1 MRGMSAPVT
10 DLTARY
16 GGPSRA
22 RRPLVVAVAVLL
34 ALAGLAWLAWA
45 MLGQGRPE
53 VSSQLVGSHVRGE
66 HAATATFTVVRRR
79 ADVPA
84 TCRLQATAAD
94 HAVVGQRTVT
104 VRPGARTSR
113 VRTTLRTE
121 RRATTV
127 GLVGCTSQARSP
139 NR

>member
-1 MRGMSAPVT
+1 MGQVSAPVT

-34 ALAGLAWLAWA
+34 AVAGLAWLAWA
-45 MLGQGRPE
+45 MLGQGRPD
-53 VSSQLVGSHVRGE
+53 VSSQLVGYHVRGE

-94 HAVVGQRTVT
+94 HAVVGQRAVT
-104 VRPGARTSR
+104 VRAGASTSR
-113 VRTTLRTE
+113 VRATLRTE

-127 GLVGCTSQARSP
+127 GLVGCTSAAGSP
-139 NR
+139 SP